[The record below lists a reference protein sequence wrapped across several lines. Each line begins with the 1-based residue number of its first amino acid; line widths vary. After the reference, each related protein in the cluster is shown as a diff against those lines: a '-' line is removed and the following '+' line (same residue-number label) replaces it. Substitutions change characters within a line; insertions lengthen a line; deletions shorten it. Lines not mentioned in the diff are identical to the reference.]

1 MMRASQ
7 FQHWLWQ
14 IQQTEAEEISCS
26 ECLDLISQYVDL
38 EVGGKAALEKLPK
51 VRQHLDQCRV
61 CQEEYELL
69 RDLVRMEVGKQAPP
83 AA

>member
-14 IQQTEAEEISCS
+14 IHQTEAEEISCS
-26 ECLDLISQYVDL
+26 ECFDLISQYVDL
-38 EVGGKAALEKLPK
+38 EVAGEDVQEKLPK

-61 CQEEYELL
+61 CHEEYELL
-69 RDLVRMEVGKQAPP
+69 RDLAQFEAGKHSHSTD
-83 AA
+83 